1 MNGIAGALM
10 RAGAEGFVSNGNV
23 SEKRKAYMDF
33 VVSLFTFILVVILL
47 SLFGK
52 LLWNN
57 VIVDLFSF
65 AKPAKSIWQI
75 LGLMIFVGLIFP
87 CSP

>member
-1 MNGIAGALM
+1 MNGVVGSLM

-23 SEKRKAYMDF
+23 SEKRQAYMNF
-33 VVSLFTFILVVILL
+33 VVTLFTFILVVILL

-75 LGLMIFVGLIFP
+75 LGLMIFVGLVVP
-87 CSP
+87 CCP